1 MSRSMLLLY
10 RPQSL
15 HFAMMS
21 PPFAK
26 TLTAMVSQSVIGEAC
41 WDCEPIEL
49 PFFETLNKEQEND
62 NFRNKNGHQ
71 QNSY

>member
-1 MSRSMLLLY
+1 
-10 RPQSL
+10 
-15 HFAMMS
+15 MMS